1 MSNLVLAMLVAVAVD
16 HWLGEPPV
24 RWHPVV
30 WMGNALERY
39 AEWVLPSHGALSDGD
54 HVWMA
59 FTRGGLMWVALASA
73 VVAIGWGLQ
82 WAVLTAPS
90 WLAGPLLG
98 VALKPLLAWRMLL
111 FHVFLQC

>member
-1 MSNLVLAMLVAVAVD
+1 MSTAVLAIFVALAVD

-30 WMGNALERY
+30 WMGNALARY
-39 AEWVLPSHGALSDGD
+39 AEWVSPIRDVLSAGHRD
-54 HVWMA
+54 WMA
-59 FTRGGLMWVALASA
+59 FSRGGLMWAALASV

-90 WLAGPLLG
+90 WLAGLLLG
-98 VALKPLLAWRMLL
+98 VALKPLLAWRML
-111 FHVFLQC
+111 